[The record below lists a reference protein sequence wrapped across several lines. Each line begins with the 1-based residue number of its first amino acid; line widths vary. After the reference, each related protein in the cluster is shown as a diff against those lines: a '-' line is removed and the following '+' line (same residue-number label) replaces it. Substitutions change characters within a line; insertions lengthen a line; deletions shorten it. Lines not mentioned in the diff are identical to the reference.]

1 MDVDGGQGVTMEAFQ
16 ALQEQMR
23 DLQKKLKQRE
33 KGEWVAEDTLTEV
46 PNDPTKAVLEASERK
61 KLLKPYPEDTR
72 MVWQGASLDKEQRA
86 RMGKEAR
93 NHEATLFDIQGDILE
108 ALRPLLDVV
117 DINFNT
123 ERRERLL
130 QEEKILEEITVAS
143 TTAFKL
149 LAGTA
154 SNIEIQRRELALSAI
169 NPRLA
174 GLARPAAPNPLITR
188 DDHERMEAFQKE
200 EAMKKKLGGEPSQ
213 PFRGSGQRGGN
224 TGRGNFPQAW
234 RPYAGGGQ
242 AYRGRGRGMGA
253 PQHQQHQHQQAPQQ
267 N

>member
-1 MDVDGGQGVTMEAFQ
+1 MEAFQ

-33 KGEWVAEDTLTEV
+33 KGEWVAEDTLREV
-46 PNDPTKAVLEASERK
+46 PNDPTKAALEAPERK

-72 MVWQGASLDKEQRA
+72 MIWQGASLDKEQRA
-86 RMGKEAR
+86 RMGKETR
-93 NHEATLFDIQGDILE
+93 NHEASLFDIQGDILE
-108 ALRPLLDVV
+108 ALRPLLDLV
-117 DINFNT
+117 DINFNK

-130 QEEKILEEITVAS
+130 QESRIMEEITVAS

-154 SNIEIQRRELALSAI
+154 LNIEIQRRELALSAI
-169 NPRLA
+169 NPKLA
-174 GLARPAAPNPLITR
+174 GLARPAAPNPLITSE
-188 DDHERMEAFQKE
+188 DHARMEAFHKE

-242 AYRGRGRGMGA
+242 AYRGRGRGRGA